1 MMDELAEE
9 QGASDVY
16 GFFEPQSIQAAGNR
30 REEVQR
36 YIQNWIL
43 TSKRQIYLGA
53 YLFQ

>member
-9 QGASDVY
+9 QGNSNVY
-16 GFFEPQSIQAAGNR
+16 DFFEPQSIQRAGNK

-36 YIQNWIL
+36 YIQNWIMA
-43 TSKRQIYLGA
+43 SKREIYLGA